1 MAKNYIGAGKRI
13 NIPAN
18 VLTSAVTSGDLVL
31 IDKMVGVVLHD
42 GAANAPNVLKLDGE
56 FSLAKD
62 TGAGTGA
69 AIGAIAYRTTG
80 GNVTAISTANDKVGI
95 FTATVGDNDAVAIVR
110 LDSVG
115 I

>member
-1 MAKNYIGAGKRI
+1 MATNYIGKGSRI

-42 GAANAPNVLKLDGE
+42 GAANAPNVLKVDGE

-62 TGAGTGA
+62 TGVGTGA
-69 AIGAIAYRTTG
+69 AIGAVAYRTIG
-80 GNVTAISTANDKVGI
+80 GNVTAISAGNDKVGI
-95 FTATVGDNDAVAIVR
+95 FTATVGDNDVAATVR